1 MDVLIK
7 DIYSLLGFE
16 KLTKHWLKS
25 GWQNRVPYT
34 YSWMGF
40 QILQIPDD
48 MIRAQEVIF
57 SLKPD
62 LIIETGV
69 AGGGS
74 VVYYASLMQ
83 LIGHGHVLGI
93 EKGLRCREQVEASVV
108 ADRITLIEG
117 DSTSPEAI
125 SIATNMAAPKQ
136 RVMVMLDSNHSWR
149 HVAAELK
156 AYAPLVT
163 RESYIVV
170 CDSNM
175 AELADLPRGNP
186 EWETDNPRTAAEE
199 FLAANPQFYVEQPTW
214 PHNESELRSPIT
226 YWPNAWLKRK

>member
-1 MDVLIK
+1 MDVTIK
-7 DIYSLLGFE
+7 DVLSRVGFE
-16 KLTKHWLKS
+16 SLTKQWLRA
-25 GWQNRVPYT
+25 GWQMRVPYT

-40 QILQIPDD
+40 PILQIPDD

-57 SLKPD
+57 ATKPD

-83 LIGHGHVLGI
+83 LMGHGHILGI
-93 EKGLRCREQVEASVV
+93 EKGLRCRREVEDSMV
-108 ADRITLIEG
+108 AHRITLIEG
-117 DSTSPEAI
+117 DSVSQEAVN
-125 SIATNMAAPKQ
+125 IAKNMAEGKK
-136 RVMVMLDSNHSWR
+136 RVLVMLDSNHSWA

-163 RESYIVV
+163 RGSYIVV

-175 AELADLPRGNP
+175 ADLADLPRGDP
-186 EWETDNPRTAAEE
+186 SWETDNPRTAAEE
-199 FLAANPQFYVEQPTW
+199 FLATNPQFHVEQPAW
-214 PHNESELRSPIT
+214 PHNESELQSPIT

>member
-1 MDVLIK
+1 MDAIIK
-7 DIYSLLGFE
+7 DIYSKLGFE
-16 KLTKHWLKS
+16 ELTKYWLKS

-57 SLKPD
+57 ATKPD

-93 EKGLRCREQVEASVV
+93 EKGLRCREKVEASVV

-117 DSTSPEAI
+117 DSTSPEAVA
-125 SIATNMAAPKQ
+125 IATNMAKPKK
-136 RVMVMLDSNHSWR
+136 RVLVMLDSNHSWA
-149 HVAAELK
+149 HVAKELK

-163 RESYIVV
+163 PGSYIVV

-175 AELADLPRGNP
+175 ADLADLPRGNP

-199 FLAANPQFYVEQPTW
+199 FLRANPQFYVEQPPW
-214 PHNESELRSPIT
+214 PHNDSELRSPIT

>member
-1 MDVLIK
+1 MDITVK
-7 DIYSLLGFE
+7 DIYSRLGFE
-16 KLTKHWLKS
+16 ELTKHWLKS
-25 GWQNRVPYT
+25 GWQMRVPYT

-40 QILQIPDD
+40 PILQIPDD

-57 SLKPD
+57 QTKPD

-83 LIGHGHVLGI
+83 LVGHGHVLGI
-93 EKGLRCREQVEASVV
+93 EKGLRCRDKVENSIVGQ
-108 ADRITLIEG
+108 RITLIEG
-117 DSTSPEAI
+117 DSVGPEAI
-125 SIATNMAAPKQ
+125 AIAKRMAETKK
-136 RVMVMLDSNHSWR
+136 RVIVMLDSNHSWK
-149 HVAAELK
+149 HVAAELE

-163 RESYIVV
+163 KGMYIVV

-175 AELADLPRGNP
+175 GDFADVPRGNP

-199 FLAANPQFYVEQPTW
+199 FLAQHPEFTVDQPEW
-214 PHNESELRSPIT
+214 PHNESELQSPIT

>member
-7 DIYSLLGFE
+7 DIYSRLGFE
-16 KLTKHWLKS
+16 QLTQHWLKS

-34 YSWMGF
+34 YSWLGF

-48 MIRAQEVIF
+48 MVRAQEVIF
-57 SLKPD
+57 ATKPD

-93 EKGLRCREQVEASVV
+93 EKGLRCRARVEASVV

-117 DSTSPEAI
+117 DSTSAEAI
-125 SIATNMAAPKQ
+125 AIATNMAAPKQ

-163 RESYIVV
+163 RGSYIVV

-175 AELADLPRGNP
+175 AELADTPRGNP

-199 FLAANPQFYVEQPTW
+199 FLAANPQFHVEQPPW
-214 PHNESELRSPIT
+214 PHNDSDLRSPIT